1 MEPGSEDSECE
12 VCCHLD
18 VSKAATYSK
27 RIAIDYIES
36 IELKRLPR
44 SDYEEKASKGC
55 EYCALISECIADVP
69 GKKFGLRLAPDS
81 PPTISDSVGEPLRVI
96 YRSLLTDTTWDEISF
111 RESIPFA
118 GIEHA
123 TAWIE
128 ARLRDCCTSHPLCR
142 KSTTVGPKRLLKLS
156 TGNKVNLVDCPE
168 QIPSYVALSYC
179 WGGEQECKLTT
190 AMIDAFRKEIP
201 WNNLKQLHQDVFT
214 LCHKLGLEYLWI
226 DALCIIQDDRN
237 DWADQAAVM
246 ADIYE
251 NAHLTVSTNFSPNP
265 RQKLFSREGI
275 TYGGGEKTLRLSKEG
290 VPIIASRA
298 IIEVGHHREYYVRH
312 NVATDPLESR
322 GWCFQES
329 RLSRR
334 MVSFTSEELQWQCRK
349 NRSCECGN
357 PVTDDMSK
365 MLIYEGMRP
374 IKKLGAHRLW
384 GRLLQRYTRTNLT
397 KSEDRLIALAGLASR
412 MALFTKSTYVAGL
425 WRNNLAS
432 NLLWKSKS
440 LSRPF
445 PIDYLAPTFSWASV
459 DSPVE
464 MVELL
469 EDAEPDEW
477 APTVE
482 IVEVHIDL
490 KSEAS
495 PFGQVTGGYLRLKGI
510 VRPAELQF
518 GRSGKITAKIEGI
531 KQTRG
536 ISVLPDGRLTPAEVF
551 GKLSTVV
558 RLRSRPLERSHSR
571 SSVGSLSAFTDV
583 SSDISSV
590 SENDEDD
597 TDDTDEDEDETDG
610 DDTESDDSDLEDDED
625 SNESGSDAY
634 NLSDDDKSSDD
645 SSNSGKKGRGPTSAP
660 VHLLHLGFLSVEKFA
675 SYCLVLGHS
684 PTQKDSYERLGLLKW
699 RHDQGWRAGEGIKR
713 LPKTEI
719 TIV

>member
-1 MEPGSEDSECE
+1 MQSGSEDSECQ

-18 VSKAATYSK
+18 VSKAATYSN
-27 RIAIDYIES
+27 RIAIDTTES

-44 SDYEEKASKGC
+44 SEYGEEASNGC
-55 EYCALISECIADVP
+55 RYCALISECIADVP
-69 GKKFGLRLAPDS
+69 GKRFGLRLALDC
-81 PPTISDSVGEPLRVI
+81 PPTILDSIGEPIRMI
-96 YRSLLTDTTWDEISF
+96 YRSLSTEQTWDDIPF
-111 RESIPFA
+111 RESILLA
-118 GIEHA
+118 DIAHA

-128 ARLRDCCTSHPLCR
+128 ARLSDCCTSHQLCK

-156 TGNKVNLVDCPE
+156 AGTKVNLVDCPE
-168 QIPSYVALSYC
+168 QIPSYIALSYC

-190 AMIDAFRKEIP
+190 AMIDAFGKEIP
-201 WNNLKQLHQDVFT
+201 WNNLKELHQDTFT
-214 LCHKLGLEYLWI
+214 LCHRLGLEYLWI
-226 DALCIIQDDRN
+226 DALCIIQDDRD

-265 RQKLFSREGI
+265 RQNLFVREGSS
-275 TYGGGEKTLRLSKEG
+275 YGGGEKPLRMSKEG
-290 VPIIASRA
+290 VPVIASRG
-298 IIEVGHHREYYVRH
+298 IIEVGHHREFYVHH
-312 NVATDPLESR
+312 NIKTDPLESR

-334 MVSFTSEELQWQCRK
+334 MVSFTSEELQWQCRR
-349 NRSCECGN
+349 NRSCECGD

-365 MLIYEGMRP
+365 MLIYEGMKP
-374 IKKLGAHRLW
+374 IKELDAHRLW

-412 MALFTKSTYVAGL
+412 MALFTKSIYVAGL

-440 LSRPF
+440 LSKPF

-482 IVEVHIDL
+482 VVEVHIDL

-518 GRSGKITAKIEGI
+518 GKNGKITASIEDI

-536 ISVLPDGRLTPAEVF
+536 ISVLPDGKLT
-551 GKLSTVV
+551 STEISGNVPTV
-558 RLRSRPLERSHSR
+558 TRLRSLPLEKSQSHS
-571 SSVGSLSAFTDV
+571 SLGSLAAFTDV
-583 SSDISSV
+583 SSDISSI

-597 TDDTDEDEDETDG
+597 TDDTDEDEDETDE
-610 DDTESDDSDLEDDED
+610 DDTESEDSDLEDDED
-625 SNESGSDAY
+625 SDDSGSDAY
-634 NLSDDDKSSDD
+634 NLSDDDESSDD
-645 SSNSGKKGRGPTSAP
+645 GSNSRQKGRKSSSAP
-660 VHLLHLGFLSVEKFA
+660 VHLLHLGFLSVEKCT
-675 SYCLVLGHS
+675 SYCLILGRS

-699 RHDQGWRAGEGIKR
+699 RHERGWRDAKGIKQ
-713 LPKTEI
+713 LPKSEM